1 MTADAD
7 RTPGRELNRAA
18 LAAADGTR
26 RQVPPARIVHIGLGN
41 FHRAHQAWFTD
52 RARDAG
58 EWGITAFTGRS
69 PRAAQPLAA
78 QDGLFTLIERGA
90 DHDSASVVA
99 SIVEAVDGANLQRF
113 VALMAAPATAIVTLT
128 VTEAGYR
135 LDPSGQPSADDRV
148 LAADLERAAAAARVE
163 GIPPESDGPR
173 TTPGRLLLGLE
184 ARRRAAGGPIAI
196 VPCDNVPD
204 NGRFL
209 AGGLKTMASA
219 VNAELAGWID
229 ANISFVSTAVD
240 RITPKT
246 MPDDRVTAATLT
258 GWRDQVPV
266 VTEPFK
272 DWILSGEFPAG
283 RPAWESVGAR
293 FVGDIEPFERRKLWL
308 LNGAHSLL
316 AYTGLRAGYETVA
329 EALADPRCLRAVNEL
344 WDEAARQ
351 LPSRG
356 LGLVAYRAALLD
368 RFANPRIAYP
378 LRQIAADGVAKLR
391 VRIAPLVLAERD
403 AGRDAGA
410 SIRPLASWAAL
421 IIAGAEFPDTEAPAL
436 QAARNQP
443 PRRAIDELVA
453 VVEPRLR
460 ADDQVMR
467 AIGRL
472 AAEPGCSAP
481 MP

>member
-1 MTADAD
+1 VSADAGSPPA
-7 RTPGRELNRAA
+7 RALNRAA
-18 LAAADGTR
+18 LAVADSTR

-52 RARDAG
+52 RALDAG
-58 EWGITAFTGRS
+58 EWGIAAFTGRS
-69 PRAAQPLAA
+69 PGAAQPLAA
-78 QDGLFTLIERGA
+78 QDGLFTLIERAA

-99 SIVEAVDGANLQRF
+99 SIVEALDGANLERF
-113 VALMAAPATAIVTLT
+113 VALMASPSTAIVTLT

-148 LAADLERAAAAARVE
+148 LAADLARSAAAARAE
-163 GIPPESDGPR
+163 RLAPEADGPR

-209 AGGLKTMASA
+209 GGGLKLMASA

-229 ANISFVSTAVD
+229 ANVSFVSTSVD

-246 MPDDRVTAATLT
+246 MPGDRVTAATLT

-283 RPAWESVGAR
+283 RPAWESAGAR

-316 AYTGLRAGYETVA
+316 AYAGLRAGYETVA

-351 LPSRG
+351 LPSQG
-356 LGLVAYRAALLD
+356 LGIAAYRAALLE

-391 VRIAPLVLAERD
+391 VRIAPLVLAER
-403 AGRDAGA
+403 AVGRDAGA
-410 SIRPLASWAAL
+410 SIRPIASWAAL
-421 IIAGAEFPDTEAPAL
+421 VIAGAEFPDTDAAAL
-436 QAARNQP
+436 EAARKQP
-443 PRRAIDELVA
+443 PGRAIDELVA

-460 ADDQVMR
+460 ADDHVMR
-467 AIGRL
+467 AVRRL
-472 AAEPGCSAP
+472 AAEPGSSVS

>member
-1 MTADAD
+1 MAGASSA
-7 RTPGRELNRAA
+7 RALNRAA
-18 LAAADGTR
+18 LADADSTR

-52 RARDAG
+52 RADDAG
-58 EWGITAFTGRS
+58 EWGIAAFTGRS
-69 PRAAQPLAA
+69 PRSALALAA
-78 QDGLFTLIERGA
+78 QDGLFTLIERAA
-90 DHDSASVVA
+90 DGDSASVIA
-99 SIVEAVDGANLQRF
+99 SIVEAADGADLERF
-113 VALMAAPATAIVTLT
+113 VALMSAPSTAIVTLT

-148 LAADLERAAAAARVE
+148 LAADLEWSSAAHA
-163 GIPPESDGPR
+163 ESVLLEAGGPQ

-209 AGGLKTMASA
+209 ARGLKSMAGA
-219 VNAELAGWID
+219 VNAELASWID
-229 ANISFVSTAVD
+229 GNVSFVSTSVD

-246 MPDDRVTAATLT
+246 MPEDLVTAATLT
-258 GWRDQVPV
+258 GWEDQVPV

-283 RPAWESVGAR
+283 RPAWESAGAR
-293 FVGDIEPFERRKLWL
+293 FVDEIGPFERRKLWL

-329 EALADPRCLRAVNEL
+329 EALADPHCLRFVNDL

-356 LGLVAYRAALLD
+356 LDLAAYRAAVLD

-391 VRIAPLVLAERD
+391 VRVAPLVLAERA
-403 AGRDAGA
+403 AGRGATA

-421 IIAGAEFPDTEAPAL
+421 VLAGAEFPDTEAAAVE
-436 QAARNQP
+436 AARNQP
-443 PRRAIDELVA
+443 PVRAIDELIA
-453 VVEPRLR
+453 LIEPRLR
-460 ADDQVMR
+460 ADASVMH

-472 AAEPGCSAP
+472 AAESGSAAA